1 MTLAANEPMTA
12 PLMVLPESAE
22 EVALILAENFAP
34 GMSPRLV
41 RVKMPTG
48 GGLSWSIP
56 ASGGMEQASDITGV
70 VLTQHY
76 ARAYWKGEV
85 ASGVAPDCSS
95 QDGIAGTGN
104 PGGSCERCPMNRW
117 GSSPKGGRAKAC
129 NQTHRLYILRSGAH
143 LPILVALSPGSLTA
157 MLDYQTL
164 LSSEGLSLRGVVTTF
179 SLLQKTNGKGQVYS
193 VVAPWKA
200 GALTPKDKAKVR
212 AIGNHF
218 AGVVQAVHIE
228 VEAGEVAT
236 GDDEP
241 DQLDGEGKES
251 SPPTF
256 MREAPLKSV
265 VSPPLPPKPAPEKPL
280 PKPDATGLTSISG
293 EVVAEPTMKYTGGGR
308 PTTGVKV
315 RLAGGDPHKGAVMDV
330 AFWDVLAEEANQR
343 GPTGLH
349 TGQMVT
355 VQGKMSS
362 YKLGAETRYYLDA
375 SAYEI
380 TRAAPPAPATTPTPE
395 THTVDDELHRLINA
409 EDLPF

>member
-1 MTLAANEPMTA
+1 MSLAKSEKQEGSGIA
-12 PLMVLPESAE
+12 LMVLPESAE
-22 EVALILAENFAP
+22 EVALVLSENFAP
-34 GMSPRLV
+34 GMSPRLT

-48 GGLSWSIP
+48 GGLTWGIP

-76 ARAYWKGEV
+76 ARAYWKGEM

-104 PGGSCERCPMNRW
+104 PGGSCEHCPLNRW

-129 NQTHRLYILRSGAH
+129 NQTHRLYILRSGAY

-200 GALTPKDKAKVR
+200 GALTPEDKAKVR

-236 GDDEP
+236 GDDDQ
-241 DQLDGEGKES
+241 DQLDGEGRES
-251 SPPTF
+251 SPPAF
-256 MREAPLKSV
+256 KGVAPA
-265 VSPPLPPKPAPEKPL
+265 PLPPKAAPERTM

-293 EVVAEPTMKYTGGGR
+293 EVVAEPTMKYTESGR
-308 PTTGVKV
+308 PTTGVKIK
-315 RLAGGDPHKGAVMDV
+315 LAGGRQNGAVMDV
-330 AFWDVLAEEANQR
+330 AFWDLLAESANTQ

-355 VQGKMSS
+355 VQGTMRS

-380 TRAAPPAPATTPTPE
+380 ISAATPAKEPE
-395 THTVDDELHRLINA
+395 Q